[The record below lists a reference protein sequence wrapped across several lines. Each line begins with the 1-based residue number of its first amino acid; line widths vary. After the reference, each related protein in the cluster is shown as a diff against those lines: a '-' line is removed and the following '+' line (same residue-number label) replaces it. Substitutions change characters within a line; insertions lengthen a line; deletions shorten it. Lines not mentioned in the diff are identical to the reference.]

1 MDEDFLL
8 TADQFFS
15 QGLPTGVTFDDV
27 TLGTL
32 YSEVL
37 PRTTVIET
45 SLSQSISL
53 GIPIISADM
62 DTVTEVEMA
71 IGMALHG
78 GLGLIHYNM
87 PPEAQVKQV
96 ARVKYHI
103 HGLIQEP
110 ITIQPDNT
118 ILDVLTLIEEKD
130 YQFHTFPVV
139 DAQGGLVGLLPGR
152 VVKPRYGSKPVTEAM
167 L

>member
-8 TADQFFS
+8 TADQFFA

-27 TLGTL
+27 TLGTQ

-37 PRTTVIET
+37 PQAAIIET
-45 SLSQSISL
+45 TLSDSIAL

-62 DTVTEVEMA
+62 DTVTEAEMA

-87 PPEAQVKQV
+87 PPEAQIKQV
-96 ARVKYHI
+96 ARVKYHV

-110 ITIQPDNT
+110 ITIGPEKT
-118 ILDVLTLIEEKD
+118 IGDVIALVEEKR
-130 YQFHTFPVV
+130 YQNKRDRPASSEV
-139 DAQGGLVGLLPGR
+139 DRRRRFL
-152 VVKPRYGSKPVTEAM
+152 S
-167 L
+167 